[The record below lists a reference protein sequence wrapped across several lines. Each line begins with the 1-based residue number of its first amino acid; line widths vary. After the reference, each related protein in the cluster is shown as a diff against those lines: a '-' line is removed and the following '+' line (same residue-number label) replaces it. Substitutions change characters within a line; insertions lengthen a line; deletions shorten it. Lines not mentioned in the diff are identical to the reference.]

1 MKIEKKRLSVGRGAL
16 QTGCCCMA
24 HTESL
29 DFTKDRLERAASPPT
44 RAGGGEKKKKRQEK
58 QSLSGRGVVAAA
70 AFGRCGGGGCCWCCS
85 SGCCNNNCSTM
96 IRSRN
101 TNATPLS
108 CQAGIFWPWFS
119 SYPVKFGSLGYT
131 VSVLRLKLK
140 QEIFIFF
147 FFLYKITHLENLANL

>member
-1 MKIEKKRLSVGRGAL
+1 MTLQKTDWRGQHL
-16 QTGCCCMA
+16 LRPGQEG
-24 HTESL
+24 
-29 DFTKDRLERAASPPT
+29 
-44 RAGGGEKKKKRQEK
+44 KKKKRQEK

-70 AFGRCGGGGCCWCCS
+70 AFGRCGGGGCCCCCCS
-85 SGCCNNNCSTM
+85 SSCCNNNCSTM

-108 CQAGIFWPWFS
+108 CQPGIFWPWFS

-140 QEIFIFF
+140 QEIFVSVILLLVQIKNNGKSSQFIILFF
-147 FFLYKITHLENLANL
+147 YI